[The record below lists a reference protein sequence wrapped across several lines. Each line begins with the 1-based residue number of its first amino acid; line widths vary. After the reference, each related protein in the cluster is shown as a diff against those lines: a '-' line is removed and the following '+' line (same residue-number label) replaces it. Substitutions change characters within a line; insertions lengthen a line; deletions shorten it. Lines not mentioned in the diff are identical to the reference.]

1 MIANCTKIL
10 FTHHLASGYKSTDV
24 DNIHKKINLTKG
36 GPIFFNL
43 ARRFLLFFTRGLLW
57 TRFETMHTSN

>member
-1 MIANCTKIL
+1 MMANGTKIL
-10 FTHHLASGYKSTDV
+10 FTRFLTSGYKSTDV

-43 ARRFLLFFTRGLLW
+43 ARRFLSFFTLGLLS